1 MQPYFERGKNIV
13 WSREVGIV
21 QNESV
26 SQGYWTVRLK
36 YWFMLTTVE
45 YGVVSTCQNV
55 NCNFRNVNIMVHL
68 HAGVYESGWEK
79 TRSLLQN
86 IISESFLAQRQDEVL
101 RLKGKV
107 RLKAVY
113 VISEILIQK
122 YETKLE
128 NVLTSVSQRE
138 C

>member
-1 MQPYFERGKNIV
+1 
-13 WSREVGIV
+13 
-21 QNESV
+21 
-26 SQGYWTVRLK
+26 
-36 YWFMLTTVE
+36 
-45 YGVVSTCQNV
+45 
-55 NCNFRNVNIMVHL
+55 MVHL
-68 HAGVYESGWEK
+68 HAGVYEPGWEK